1 MQKIYVDIRN
11 IEFGENII
19 DVCYEG
25 NSIINEL
32 ISFKFNDVEKNIT
45 NLNEIKKINTK
56 YDSCIFFFTLSRGV
70 NRFKFIKIIKALIK
84 SLDKG
89 SKIYIWDIVLSNQ
102 FFINYEVNVEGEFGI
117 KKMPLKI
124 IFKPFRLTF
133 LDILRILENNGFK
146 INNSVINN
154 NVFYIEAEFI
164 REEKLDK
171 NEDSISSI
179 KRKIRSFKPSYK
191 IFKKGNRRL

>member
-1 MQKIYVDIRN
+1 
-11 IEFGENII
+11 
-19 DVCYEG
+19 
-25 NSIINEL
+25 
-32 ISFKFNDVEKNIT
+32 
-45 NLNEIKKINTK
+45 
-56 YDSCIFFFTLSRGV
+56 
-70 NRFKFIKIIKALIK
+70 
-84 SLDKG
+84 
-89 SKIYIWDIVLSNQ
+89 
-102 FFINYEVNVEGEFGI
+102 
-117 KKMPLKI
+117 MPLKI

-179 KRKIRSFKPSYK
+179 KRKIRSFKPSHK